1 MADYIAVTEAQ
12 SNPFAPVTSELVKQL
27 RDNPIAIAEG
37 AAGAPRN
44 FLGSLERLQ
53 AGNEIRSRDDSSES
67 FGAGA
72 NIPFGRSFS
81 FIQHGTI
88 RATITVTSGSG
99 TRSVNIVR
107 RRNNSDTIISTLS
120 DTNGTLTADVDVI
133 PGDTVGFT
141 ASTGV
146 ISSITFNNTRFLTAG
161 QDLWPSV
168 EVRLEGN
175 RSAT

>member
-1 MADYIAVTEAQ
+1 MADWTNLPNTAVGVGGLPSGTT
-12 SNPFAPVTSELVKQL
+12 VTAL
-27 RDNPIAIAEG
+27 RDNPVAIAEG

-67 FGAGA
+67 FGASE

-146 ISSITFNNTRFLTAG
+146 ISSIAFNNTRFLTAG
-161 QDLWPSV
+161 QDLWPGV